1 MKEAVKIWKI
11 LELLKV
17 TEEHFSKNNIES
29 PRLNAELLLSAV
41 LNTKRFNL
49 YMDFDKPLTE
59 SELAEFRAMVKR
71 RLTGEPLQYIT
82 GETEFYGLKFFVNPS
97 VLIPRPETEL
107 LVDKTLEIIHTHKLE
122 NPKILE
128 IGTGSGCIP
137 IAMASKML
145 CSITAIDVSKQAIE
159 TAEINSRSN
168 NTAEKIRFENKDVL
182 NDEVNFGE
190 YDIIVSNPPYIAA
203 GEMTTLQREVKDFEP
218 HTALTDNN
226 DGLTFYKRI
235 FELALNAKKDSAQ
248 GKEIFILLEIGD
260 GKKESVE
267 QLLKEYSITNY
278 EFFKDLLN
286 IYRVLYI
293 KL

>member
-107 LVDKTLEIIHTHKLE
+107 LVDKTLELIHTYKLE

-137 IAMASKML
+137 IAIASKTL
-145 CSITAIDVSKQAIE
+145 CSITAIDVSNQAIE

-168 NTAEKIRFENKDVL
+168 NTSEKIRFENKDVL
-182 NDEVNFGE
+182 NDDIKFGDF
-190 YDIIVSNPPYIAA
+190 DIIVSNPPYIAA
-203 GEMTTLQREVKDFEP
+203 GEISTLQREVKDFEP

-226 DGLTFYKRI
+226 DGLTFYKKI

-260 GKKESVE
+260 GKKELVE
-267 QLLKEYSITNY
+267 QLLKEYRITNY

-293 KL
+293 K